1 MKTLRYFI
9 EFLFIK
15 LFFLIF
21 KIIGYKNS
29 SNLGAKI
36 GSFIGPFFRS
46 KSVTK
51 KNIQNCLPDLPQ
63 EQVEILIKTMWENY
77 GRIFSEYMF
86 IEKFRSKKLEKYLNI
101 SGVKTLEKIKKNGKP
116 VVFISGHFNNFE
128 LMAMQLE
135 LNGIKLSAVY
145 RPLNNFFLNRTME
158 DLRKNFICKNQI
170 KKGLGGVRE
179 IIKAFSQNTSVAMMI
194 DQRVT
199 EGEKSILFN
208 KDTFTTTIPAQLVK
222 KYNCPVVPI
231 YIKRRNNVY
240 FDITIEDPI
249 YFNKLD
255 DIKNITLKLNKWLE
269 NKILL
274 CPDQWIWTHNKWK
287 L

>member
-9 EFLFIK
+9 EFLIIK

-36 GSFIGPFFRS
+36 GSFIGPLFRS
-46 KSVTK
+46 KSVTR
-51 KNIQNCLPDLPQ
+51 KNIRSSLPNLPQ
-63 EQVEILIKTMWENY
+63 EQIEILIKTMWENY

-86 IEKFRSKKLEKYLNI
+86 IEKFRSKKLEKYLSI
-101 SGVKTLEKIKKNGKP
+101 SGVETLEKIKKNGKP

-179 IIKAFSQNTSVAMMI
+179 IIKAFSKNTSVAMMI

-208 KDTFTTTIPAQLVK
+208 KKTYTTTIPAQLVK

-231 YIKRRNNVY
+231 YIKRRDNLY

-249 YFNKLD
+249 FFNKLD
-255 DIKNITLKLNKWLE
+255 DIKDITLKLNKWLE
-269 NKILL
+269 NKILE